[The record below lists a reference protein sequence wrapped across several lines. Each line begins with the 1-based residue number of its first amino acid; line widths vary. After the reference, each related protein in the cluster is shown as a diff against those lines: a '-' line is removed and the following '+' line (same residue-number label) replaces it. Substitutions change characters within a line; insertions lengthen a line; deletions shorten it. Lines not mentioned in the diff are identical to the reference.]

1 MTIGLIAHVG
11 KEGAAQATNLVIE
24 ELKRHQL
31 PFLIEKA
38 TAALIGESSLLDEAA
53 LAEQSDLL
61 LVMGGDGSILRALYR
76 SAGHLKPIFGLNIGS
91 LGFLTCLPAHDYQR
105 AIQCLAEKSYCLS
118 KRSLLEVVIESP
130 GKESFHAGIALND
143 LVISRG
149 ERSRLVS
156 LSVTIDEQFSEG
168 VLKTTK
174 IDEVP
179 GARSTVE
186 ECIPNT
192 RRGEHYSD
200 AAIRDFRPFQD
211 IFLTEYHADG
221 LIIATPTGS
230 TAYSLAAGG
239 PIVMPES
246 KVLLITA
253 ICPHVLSNRS
263 LVVADQSTI
272 TITPTA
278 HQEVFMS
285 IDGCEARLIK
295 EGERLIVRSYSKKLP
310 LVMLPGTTFP
320 EILRQKLEWRGSS
333 IKK

>member
-11 KEGAAQATNLVIE
+11 KEGAAQAVRLVVE
-24 ELKRHQL
+24 ELKKHQL

-38 TAALIGESSLLDEAA
+38 TAALIGNSSSLDEAT

-76 SAGHLKPIFGLNIGS
+76 SAGHFKPIFGLNIGS

-105 AIQCLAEKSYCLS
+105 AVQCLAEKSYRLS
-118 KRSLLEVVIESP
+118 ERSLLEVFIETP
-130 GKESFHAGIALND
+130 GKESFSAGIALND

-156 LSVTIDEQFSEG
+156 LSVTIDQHS
-168 VLKTTK
+168 
-174 IDEVP
+174 
-179 GARSTVE
+179 
-186 ECIPNT
+186 
-192 RRGEHYSD
+192 
-200 AAIRDFRPFQD
+200 
-211 IFLTEYHADG
+211 LTEYHADG

-263 LVVADQSTI
+263 LVIADQSTI
-272 TITPTA
+272 AITPTA

-285 IDGCEARLIK
+285 IDGREGRLIK
-295 EGERLIVRSYSKKLP
+295 PGERLIIRTSSKKLP
-310 LVMLPGTTFP
+310 LVMLPRTSFA

-333 IKK
+333 LRK